1 MKRIAAIAFSF
12 FFLYAGAV
20 QALTVCL
27 HHHSHFDHA
36 AEDHH
41 SDSHAL
47 TSHDDSRSPSWPAIH
62 CPSTEDRIGPAVL
75 VASVKLSR
83 LDRMQFVHAFFLPET
98 AASAFRDSAWLQAL
112 FRRILTFSLPNEFA
126 RHLFLSVLQI

>member
-1 MKRIAAIAFSF
+1 MKRIAAIALSF

-20 QALTVCL
+20 QALTACL

-36 AEDHH
+36 AEDLH

-47 TSHDDSRSPSWPAIH
+47 ASHDDSHNPSWPAIH
-62 CPSTEDRIGPAVL
+62 CPSAEDRIGPVVL
-75 VASVKLSR
+75 VASAKLSR
-83 LDRMQFVHAFFLPET
+83 LDRVQFGHASFPPET
-98 AASAFRDSAWLQAL
+98 ASSAFRDSPWLQAL
-112 FRRILTFSLPNEFA
+112 SRRMLTFSLPNDLA